1 MFGFET
7 SLRLGWSERL
17 RRVVIPG
24 QVNVMVVDWEFVEN
38 NAVLHNICVSTV
50 LSLFGKLL

>member
-50 LSLFGKLL
+50 LSLFGKL